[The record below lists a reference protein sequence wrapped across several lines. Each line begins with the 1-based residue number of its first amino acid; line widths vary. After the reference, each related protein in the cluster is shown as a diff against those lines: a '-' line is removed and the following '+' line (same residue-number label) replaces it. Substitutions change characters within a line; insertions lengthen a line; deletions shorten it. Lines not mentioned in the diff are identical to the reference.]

1 MESEYRALAEGMK
14 EAIWLGYLLKD
25 LGFRELAP
33 KTISCDNQGAIQ
45 LAHNTTHHARTKHLE
60 IQLHF
65 IRNHIEQETM
75 SLTYYPTEDMIAD
88 IMTKA
93 LARDRHAKLME
104 LMGLKTTIPSPIED
118 ISESGSQGKA
128 RMAMMSGSVELLD
141 Y

>member
-25 LGFRELAP
+25 LEFRELAP
-33 KTISCDNQGAIQ
+33 KTINCDNQGAIQ
-45 LAHNTTHHARTKHLE
+45 LANNPTHHARMKHLN

-65 IRNHIEQETM
+65 IWNHIEQGTM
-75 SLTYYPTEDMIAD
+75 SLTYCPTEDMNAD

-93 LARDRHAKLME
+93 VARDRHAKLMG
-104 LMGLKTTIPSPIED
+104 LMGLKTTTPSLIED
-118 ISESGSQGKA
+118 ISESGRQGKA
-128 RMAMMSGSVELLD
+128 RMAMASGSVELSD